1 MKKVIISLDGKQ
13 FNVSEGQI
21 FKVNSLDNFDGLK
34 VLTFTEGE
42 NIEFGAPFLDNVIV
56 VLSKVEDR
64 LDEKLR
70 VSRFRSK
77 SRHRRTKG
85 FRQPISIVKVDSISK
100 ENK

>member
-21 FKVNSLDNFDGLK
+21 FKVNSLENFDGLK

-42 NIEFGAPFLDNVIV
+42 NTEFGAPFLDNVTV

>member
-1 MKKVIISLDGKQ
+1 MKTAIISLDGKQ
-13 FNVSEGQI
+13 FKVSEGQV
-21 FKVNSLDNFDGLK
+21 FKVNSLENFDDLK
-34 VLTFTEGE
+34 VLTFTEDENTDFGSPFLE
-42 NIEFGAPFLDNVIV
+42 NIKVS
-56 VLSKVEDR
+56 LSKIEDR

-85 FRQPISIVKVDSISK
+85 FRQPISIVKVDSILK